1 LTVLSPLPPAQY
13 QAWQLLFQL
22 ERRVSVSRALI
33 GGQLV
38 ALLAAEHGAALPRT
52 TQDADVL
59 VDVRAAPGGIEAVCA
74 FLTERGLEL
83 EGVSPA
89 GVGHRFSRAA
99 DPGPGHVSV
108 DVLAP
113 DGLSQRTRI
122 ITVPPARTVSV
133 PSGSALLA
141 ACESVEVTIR
151 GMTGGQESGRVR
163 RPRVLAALVGKA
175 AATTISG
182 RVDPERDMQDAA
194 LLLSLLDVTDPAL
207 AELSRSQRRHL
218 RRLEPLLVFEH
229 PAWRLL
235 DREQSRIGRAALR
248 LLWNRLGSV

>member
-1 LTVLSPLPPAQY
+1 MTVLSLLPPAQY
-13 QAWQLLFQL
+13 QAWQLLFEL
-22 ERRVSVSRALI
+22 DRSVDIPWALI

-59 VDVRAAPGGIEAVCA
+59 VDVRAAPGGIETVCA
-74 FLTERGLEL
+74 FLAERGLEL
-83 EGVSPA
+83 EGISPE

-113 DGLSQRTRI
+113 DGLSERTRT

-141 ACESVEVTIR
+141 ACESVEVTISDLA
-151 GMTGGQESGRVR
+151 GGQKSGRVR
-163 RPRVLAALVGKA
+163 RPGVLAALIGKA
-175 AATTISG
+175 AATTIAG
-182 RVDPERDMQDAA
+182 RLDPERDLQDAA
-194 LLLSLLDVTDPAL
+194 LLLSLLNVADPAL
-207 AELSRSQRRHL
+207 AELPRGQRAHV
-218 RRLEPLLVFEH
+218 RRLEPLRDREH

-235 DREQSRIGRAALR
+235 DREQSRMGRAALR
-248 LLWNRLGSV
+248 VLWSQLGLV